1 MVWFLAPLAPNRAE
15 RCQDC
20 RRFLDAALAAIR
32 FVTVTVTAAASC
44 TAVRGDTRNV
54 AIAWMSLVVARL
66 VYDRRVTE
74 QSN

>member
-1 MVWFLAPLAPNRAE
+1 MVWFIGPFEPQRAE

-32 FVTVTVTAAASC
+32 FVTVTAAASC
-44 TAVRGDTRNV
+44 RAVRSDTRNV